1 MTETCESCRVQHDL
15 NAICSSTS
23 CPIFLLPIQI
33 FVVDASFWEE
43 LYTLLAFL
51 FLCLCELFR
60 PMPFSHAGFA
70 RRLGLADP
78 QVYLSSRQQL
88 SIECWMYEVWC
99 DSCVKL
105 CGEARRAGAKQLY
118 SLLFIRQWASQEH
131 WARAYA
137 PHLGKRCL
145 ICSMIPEACLQ
156 QFRAN
161 V

>member
-1 MTETCESCRVQHDL
+1 MRFVLQHLVQ
-15 NAICSSTS
+15 SFFFQFKS
-23 CPIFLLPIQI
+23 LLLTRHSERNCIRYWH
-33 FVVDASFWEE
+33 FCFYVDANYFGQC
-43 LYTLLAFL
+43 LLH
-51 FLCLCELFR
+51 
-60 PMPFSHAGFA
+60 HAGFA

-105 CGEARRAGAKQLY
+105 CGGARGTGAKQLY

-137 PHLGKRCL
+137 PHLAKRCL
-145 ICSMIPEACLQ
+145 IFVHDPRSFFTTISSQHLVFTVVEKRK
-156 QFRAN
+156 RAFI
-161 V
+161 

>member
-1 MTETCESCRVQHDL
+1 MRETCKSCRVQHDL
-15 NAICSSTS
+15 NAICSATS
-23 CPIFLLPIQI
+23 CPIFLFSIQI
-33 FVVDASFWEE
+33 VVVDASFWEE

-51 FLCLCELFR
+51 FLYWCELFR
-60 PMPFSHAGFA
+60 PMPFSHVGFA
-70 RRLGLADP
+70 RCLGLSDP

-105 CGEARRAGAKQLY
+105 CGEARSTGAKQLY

-137 PHLGKRCL
+137 PHLATRCL

-156 QFRAN
+156 QFRIN
-161 V
+161 F